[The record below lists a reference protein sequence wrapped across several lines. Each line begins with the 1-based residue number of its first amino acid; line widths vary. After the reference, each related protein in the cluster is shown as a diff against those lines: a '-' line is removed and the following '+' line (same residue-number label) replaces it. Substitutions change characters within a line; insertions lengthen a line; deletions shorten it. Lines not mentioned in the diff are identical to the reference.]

1 MDSSSSRLVKL
12 FEIKSSM
19 INKSILSYDDNKQGN
34 FSLNLLSHD
43 LRTEHKTNLKG
54 TIILDSFKSMNT
66 AFRPGIRSAR
76 FVLAAHWYYEAV
88 QLSLSVHSCD
98 HRDILLPS

>member
-1 MDSSSSRLVKL
+1 
-12 FEIKSSM
+12 M

-43 LRTEHKTNLKG
+43 LRTEPKTNLKR

-88 QLSLSVHSCD
+88 LLSLSVHSCD
-98 HRDILLPS
+98 HFPPDDIRSDDETMPRRVLTTFHGV